1 MALALRVACLTHG
14 VGRWSRWPQEHPRL
28 LQSIVC
34 SSSSSFSSSWKAK
47 GSVIIQKSNYTTQ
60 HPGQPKQ
67 QQQSQPT
74 QPTEPIPTTP
84 PQIKRNVASEITSV
98 GKAIYEARW
107 DAKQGSR
114 QQKQLTGVSDGKMST
129 GSKSSGDQD
138 QEAGQKDL
146 DTLKSKREQM
156 RDNMQDYIFTRYFN
170 YVKNYDKVLEKNF
183 PKAMQ
188 LYRVFFDGVK
198 DFFADMKRFLK
209 VARIANE
216 SPRGIRALNR
226 QELELYMQMPRDMM
240 KVAPALIGCSLPMV
254 GYAFFPLVF
263 WYPRIF
269 LTPHFWTEQ
278 QRSEFKNFYMK
289 RRLQCNKSVF
299 RCLQAKLKSLK
310 GHHKHAEFESILG
323 QLGSGTH
330 PSAEA
335 LIAVK
340 DIFAEGPYSLL
351 GMSRKHVKCLVKLH
365 GLQSSL
371 FKRHRL
377 HEHAFLVHYM
387 DLAITREGGV
397 HNLST
402 EALSHSCYLRGLN
415 PNNLGREEMI
425 EWLRTWVKVSTSI
438 QGEHI
443 TLFLHLPILLG
454 YNHPHNWKTIYCK
467 KAET

>member
-1 MALALRVACLTHG
+1 MALALRVACSTW
-14 VGRWSRWPQEHPRL
+14 RIKWPQEHRC
-28 LQSIVC
+28 LQQLKR
-34 SSSSSFSSSWKAK
+34 SSV
-47 GSVIIQKSNYTTQ
+47 VIAQQSHYTTNAS
-60 HPGQPKQ
+60 Q
-67 QQQSQPT
+67 QQQQPKP
-74 QPTEPIPTTP
+74 QPTEAIAAATP

-107 DAKQGSR
+107 DAKQTAKQQQSAGS
-114 QQKQLTGVSDGKMST
+114 MST
-129 GSKSSGDQD
+129 STEQQTGGDHD
-138 QEAGQKDL
+138 KDKKKDNMEVL
-146 DTLKSKREQM
+146 RSKREQM

-209 VARIANE
+209 IARIANDA
-216 SPRGIRALNR
+216 PQGIRALNR

-263 WYPRIF
+263 WYPRTF
-269 LTPHFWTEQ
+269 LTSHFWTEQ
-278 QRSEFKNFYMK
+278 QRNDFQSYYMK

-310 GHHKHAEFESILG
+310 THHKHAEFESILG

-330 PSAEA
+330 PTADA

-351 GMSRKHVKCLVKLH
+351 GMSRKHIKCLVKMH
-365 GLQSSL
+365 GLPNSL

-387 DLAITREGGV
+387 DLAINREGGV
-397 HNLST
+397 HNLRT
-402 EALSHSCYLRGLN
+402 DAMRYCCYLRGLN
-415 PNNLGREEMI
+415 PDNLSREEMI
-425 EWLRTWVKVSTSI
+425 EWLRNWVKVSTSI

-454 YNHPHNWKTIYCK
+454 YNHPRNWKTIYCK
-467 KAET
+467 STTEDAAS

>member
-1 MALALRVACLTHG
+1 AV
-14 VGRWSRWPQEHPRL
+14 
-28 LQSIVC
+28 
-34 SSSSSFSSSWKAK
+34 
-47 GSVIIQKSNYTTQ
+47 
-60 HPGQPKQ
+60 
-67 QQQSQPT
+67 
-74 QPTEPIPTTP
+74 TP

-107 DAKQGSR
+107 DDKHTTTQQIGS
-114 QQKQLTGVSDGKMST
+114 MST
-129 GSKSSGDQD
+129 RSQSEANGEQD
-138 QEAGQKDL
+138 KNTKD
-146 DTLKSKREQM
+146 TEMIKSKRDQM

-198 DFFADMKRFLK
+198 DFFGDMKRFLK
-209 VARIANE
+209 IARIANDA
-216 SPRGIRALNR
+216 PQGIRALNR
-226 QELELYMQMPRDMM
+226 QELELYMQMPRDMW

-269 LTPHFWTEQ
+269 LTSHFWTGQ
-278 QRSEFKNFYMK
+278 QRNDFQSHFMK
-289 RRLQCNKSVF
+289 RRLQCNKPVF

-310 GHHKHAEFESILG
+310 THHKHDEFQSILG

-330 PSAEA
+330 PTAEA

-351 GMSRKHVKCLVKLH
+351 GMSRKHIKCLVKLH
-365 GLQSSL
+365 GLPNSL

-387 DLAITREGGV
+387 DLAIMREGGV
-397 HNLST
+397 HNLRT
-402 EALSHSCYLRGLN
+402 DAMRYCCYLRGLN
-415 PNNLGREEMI
+415 PDNLSREEMI
-425 EWLRTWVKVSTSI
+425 EWLRNWVKVSTSI

-443 TLFLHLPILLG
+443 TLFLHLPILLA
-454 YNHPHNWKTIYCK
+454 YNHPRNWKTIYCK
-467 KAET
+467 KTD